1 MNINEEHELETIT
14 LVCSQDHSCPTAHLG
29 LGTKLANYESFKS
42 EIAVQSVLGFM
53 YILFWGVVILKK
65 YHSDRKLEA
74 ELKAS
79 WLSASDFTLMLSNYP
94 LSELNPKN
102 SE

>member
-1 MNINEEHELETIT
+1 
-14 LVCSQDHSCPTAHLG
+14 
-29 LGTKLANYESFKS
+29 
-42 EIAVQSVLGFM
+42 M

-74 ELKAS
+74 ELKGS

-94 LSELNPKN
+94 LSQLNPKN